1 MASTKLMASSAS
13 RNSNRRKSSAASS
26 SSSSTMPNDLQNQQ
40 CSNNG
45 SNNSSN
51 LEATSMTVDGIFRN
65 VYGDGQGTESNTLLN
80 AEITLL
86 DAAGAITPISDSEAA
101 TVTVSGI
108 HPARRTVDDV
118 WREIVEGK
126 REQQRAAVAGCKEEA
141 VDEIMT
147 LEDFLVKAGAVEEE
161 AVAVQRPVQG
171 EVKVELGAE
180 RLSGGIF
187 AFDTPYMATPQQS
200 VQGFGNGMEVI
211 GGGRGKR
218 KTILEPLDK
227 AALQRQRRMI
237 KNRESAARSR
247 ERKQAYQVELESI
260 AVRLEEENEQ
270 LLKEKEE
277 RTRAHYK
284 QLIQKVIPVVEKRKP
299 PRVLRRVCSM
309 QW

>member
-1 MASTKLMASSAS
+1 MASTKLMDSLAS
-13 RNSNRRKSSAASS
+13 RNSDRRKSSAASS

-40 CSNNG
+40 YSHNG

-51 LEATSMTVDGIFRN
+51 LEATSMTVDGIFQN
-65 VYGDGQGTESNTLLN
+65 VTESNTLLN

-101 TVTVSGI
+101 AVTVSGVA
-108 HPARRTVDDV
+108 PVRRTVDDV

-126 REQQRAAVAGCKEEA
+126 REQRRAVVAGCKEEA
-141 VDEIMT
+141 VDEVMT

-161 AVAVQRPVQG
+161 AVAVQAPVQG
-171 EVKVELGAE
+171 EVKVELGTE

-187 AFDTPYMATPQQS
+187 AYDAPYMATPQQS

-218 KTILEPLDK
+218 KALLEPLDK
-227 AALQRQRRMI
+227 ASLQRQRRMI

-260 AVRLEEENEQ
+260 AVKLEEENEQ

-284 QLIQKVIPVVEKRKP
+284 QLIEKVIPVVEKRKSRP
-299 PRVLRRVCSM
+299 VLRRVRSM

>member
-1 MASTKLMASSAS
+1 MASTKLMGSSAQ
-13 RNSNRRKSSAASS
+13 RNSDRRKSSAASS
-26 SSSSTMPNDLQNQQ
+26 STMPYDLQNQQ
-40 CSNNG
+40 YSNNG

-65 VYGDGQGTESNTLLN
+65 VYGESRGTESNTLLN
-80 AEITLL
+80 AEISLL
-86 DAAGAITPISDSEAA
+86 DAAGAITPISDSE
-101 TVTVSGI
+101 TVITPVSEI
-108 HPARRTVDDV
+108 PIPAVRRTVDDV
-118 WREIVEGK
+118 WRDIMEGK
-126 REQQRAAVAGCKEEA
+126 REQRRAAVAGCKEEV

-161 AVAVQRPVQG
+161 AVAGKGPVQG
-171 EVKVELGAE
+171 DVKVELGTE
-180 RLSGGIF
+180 RLSGGIY
-187 AFDTPYMATPQQS
+187 AFDNTPYMATQQQC
-200 VQGFGNGMEVI
+200 VQAFGNGMEVI

-218 KTILEPLDK
+218 KAVLEPLDK
-227 AALQRQRRMI
+227 AVLQRQRRMI

-260 AVRLEEENEQ
+260 AVKLEEENEQ
-270 LLKEKEE
+270 LLNEKEE

-284 QLIQKVIPVVEKRKP
+284 QLIEKVIPVVEKRKP

>member
-1 MASTKLMASSAS
+1 MASTKLMSSSVS
-13 RNSNRRKSSAASS
+13 RNSDRRKSSAASS
-26 SSSSTMPNDLQNQQ
+26 SSSSTMPNDLQY
-40 CSNNG
+40 SNNG
-45 SNNSSN
+45 SNNSSH

-65 VYGDGQGTESNTLLN
+65 VTESNTLLN

-86 DAAGAITPISDSEAA
+86 DAAGAITPISDSETAA
-101 TVTVSGI
+101 VMVSG
-108 HPARRTVDDV
+108 ASQVRRTVDDV

-126 REQQRAAVAGCKEEA
+126 REQRRAVVAGCKEEA
-141 VDEIMT
+141 VDEVMT
-147 LEDFLVKAGAVEEE
+147 LEDFLVKAGAVEQE
-161 AVAVQRPVQG
+161 AVAVQG
-171 EVKVELGAE
+171 EVKVELGTE
-180 RLSGGIF
+180 RLSSGVF
-187 AFDTPYMATPQQS
+187 AYDAPYMTTPQQS

-218 KTILEPLDK
+218 KAILEPLDK

-260 AVRLEEENEQ
+260 AVRLEKENEQ

-277 RTRAHYK
+277 RTRAHYM
-284 QLIQKVIPVVEKRKP
+284 QLIEKVIPVVEKQKP
-299 PRVLRRVCSM
+299 RRVLRRVCSM

>member
-13 RNSNRRKSSAASS
+13 RNSDRRKSSAASS

-40 CSNNG
+40 YSNNG

-51 LEATSMTVDGIFRN
+51 LEATSMTVDGILRN
-65 VYGDGQGTESNTLLN
+65 VYGDSHGTESNTLLN

-86 DAAGAITPISDSEAA
+86 DAAGAITPISDSETA

-108 HPARRTVDDV
+108 HPVRRTVDDV

-161 AVAVQRPVQG
+161 AVERPVQG
-171 EVKVELGAE
+171 EVKVELGTE

-218 KTILEPLDK
+218 KAILEPLDK
-227 AALQRQRRMI
+227 VALQRQRRMI

>member
-1 MASTKLMASSAS
+1 MASTKLMPSSAS
-13 RNSNRRKSSAASS
+13 DRRKSSAASS
-26 SSSSTMPNDLQNQQ
+26 SSSSTMPNDLLY
-40 CSNNG
+40 STNG

-65 VYGDGQGTESNTLLN
+65 ITESNTLLN

-86 DAAGAITPISDSEAA
+86 DAAGAITPISDSETAPVMA
-101 TVTVSGI
+101 TVAPQV
-108 HPARRTVDDV
+108 RRTVDDV

-126 REQQRAAVAGCKEEA
+126 REHPREVVMKEEA
-141 VDEIMT
+141 VAEVMT

-161 AVAVQRPVQG
+161 AVAVQG
-171 EVKVELGAE
+171 DVKVELGTE

-187 AFDTPYMATPQQS
+187 SYDASYMAPPPQS
-200 VQGFGNGMEVI
+200 MQGFGNGMEVI

-218 KTILEPLDK
+218 KAILEPLDK

-247 ERKQAYQVELESI
+247 ERKQAYQVKLESL
-260 AVRLEEENEQ
+260 AVRLAEENEQ

-277 RTRAHYK
+277 RAKAHYK
-284 QLIQKVIPVVEKRKP
+284 KLIEKVITVVEKRKP
-299 PRVLRRVCSM
+299 RRVLRRVCSM

>member
-1 MASTKLMASSAS
+1 MASTKLMISD
-13 RNSNRRKSSAASS
+13 RRKSSAASS
-26 SSSSTMPNDLQNQQ
+26 SSSSSTMPHDLEY
-40 CSNNG
+40 SNN
-45 SNNSSN
+45 SSSN
-51 LEATSMTVDGIFRN
+51 LEANSMTVDGIFSN
-65 VYGDGQGTESNTLLN
+65 NTLLN
-80 AEITLL
+80 TEISLL
-86 DAAGAITPISDSEAA
+86 DAAGAVTPISDSETAI
-101 TVTVSGI
+101 TPV
-108 HPARRTVDDV
+108 PAIKRTVDDV

-126 REQQRAAVAGCKEEA
+126 REQRCKEEA

-161 AVAVQRPVQG
+161 AVAPVQG
-171 EVKVELGAE
+171 EVKVELGTE
-180 RLSGGIF
+180 RLSGGIY
-187 AFDTPYMATPQQS
+187 AFDNTPYMAMPQQC

-211 GGGRGKR
+211 RGGRGKR
-218 KTILEPLDK
+218 KVVLEPLDK

-247 ERKQAYQVELESI
+247 ERKQAYQMELDSI

-284 QLIQKVIPVVEKRKP
+284 QLIEKVIPVVEKRKP

>member
-13 RNSNRRKSSAASS
+13 RNSDRRTSSAASS
-26 SSSSTMPNDLQNQQ
+26 SSSSTIPNDLHNQQ
-40 CSNNG
+40 YSNNG

-65 VYGDGQGTESNTLLN
+65 VYGEGQGTETNTLLN
-80 AEITLL
+80 ANITLL
-86 DAAGAITPISDSEAA
+86 DAVGAITPISDSETA
-101 TVTVSGI
+101 TVSGV
-108 HPARRTVDDV
+108 PLVRRTVDDV

-126 REQQRAAVAGCKEEA
+126 REQRRAEVAGCKEEA

-161 AVAVQRPVQG
+161 ALAGQGPVQG
-171 EVKVELGAE
+171 EVKVELGTE

-187 AFDTPYMATPQQS
+187 AFDSPYMATPQQS
-200 VQGFGNGMEVI
+200 VQGYGNGMDVI

-227 AALQRQRRMI
+227 ATLQRQRRMI

-284 QLIQKVIPVVEKRKP
+284 QIIEKVIPIVEKRKP

>member
-13 RNSNRRKSSAASS
+13 RNSDRRKSSAASS
-26 SSSSTMPNDLQNQQ
+26 SSSSTMPNDLLNQQ
-40 CSNNG
+40 YSNNG

-51 LEATSMTVDGIFRN
+51 LEATSMTVDGFLRN
-65 VYGDGQGTESNTLLN
+65 VYGEGQGTEATLLN
-80 AEITLL
+80 ANITLL
-86 DAAGAITPISDSEAA
+86 DAAGAITPISDSDTA
-101 TVTVSGI
+101 TVSGI
-108 HPARRTVDDV
+108 PLVRRTVDDV

-126 REQQRAAVAGCKEEA
+126 REQRRAAVAGCKEEA

-161 AVAVQRPVQG
+161 ALAGEGPVQG
-171 EVKVELGAE
+171 EVKVELGTE

-187 AFDTPYMATPQQS
+187 AFDSPYMATPQQS
-200 VQGFGNGMEVI
+200 VQGYGNGIDVI

-218 KTILEPLDK
+218 KAILEPLDK

-284 QLIQKVIPVVEKRKP
+284 QYGPD
-299 PRVLRRVCSM
+299 
-309 QW
+309 